1 MQIGNKIVETI
12 GKLTTAITGAL
23 VFKSMW
29 DWWNSLKKIDEW
41 RVYTL
46 KEAAKV
52 LRVSHDFLRQE
63 IEAGR
68 LIARPMGNDY
78 RIAGRYMLEYLRH
91 QQPKEDGTK

>member
-1 MQIGNKIVETI
+1 MKAMKTGSKFVEVVT
-12 GKLTTAITGAL
+12 KLSTAIGGAMVL
-23 VFKSMW
+23 KSVW

-52 LRVSHDFLRQE
+52 LRVTPEFLKQE
-63 IEAGR
+63 IEAGH
-68 LIARPMGNDY
+68 LIARPMGDDY

-91 QQPKEDGTK
+91 QPPKA